1 MWVNSGIC
9 CLMALVRKV
18 MVNLAECQHDEN
30 EYSVG
35 GVEAEWRNH
44 RPVAS
49 GSWLVASDGGMST
62 FGDARFYSSTGG
74 RALPSSIVG
83 IAGLPTGNST
93 TAIGEHDAW
102 HRFGP
107 VRRSKRRLR

>member
-49 GSWLVASDGGMST
+49 GSWMVASDGGMSA
-62 FGDARFYSSTGG
+62 FGDARFYGSTGAQ
-74 RALPSSIVG
+74 ALTAPIVG

-93 TAIGEHDAW
+93 TAMGDVVLHGTGSASS
-102 HRFGP
+102 
-107 VRRSKRRLR
+107 VRNKL

>member
-49 GSWLVASDGGMST
+49 GSWLVASDRGMST
-62 FGDARFYSSTGG
+62 FGDARIYGSTGG
-74 RALPSSIVG
+74 RALTAPIVG

-93 TAIGEHDAW
+93 TAIGEHGAW

-107 VRRSKRRLR
+107 VGS